1 MLARGVIGWIH
12 LFGAVNSELFG
23 RLNTLVEA
31 RETYFAIR
39 CVRSPGSSGCDDRV
53 RSGQA
58 GRMGPGPVGLQSRPW
73 RSQPQC
79 SQPLPQDEP
88 A

>member
-12 LFGAVNSELFG
+12 LFGAVNFELFG

-31 RETYFAIR
+31 RETYFA
-39 CVRSPGSSGCDDRV
+39 
-53 RSGQA
+53 
-58 GRMGPGPVGLQSRPW
+58 LQSRPW